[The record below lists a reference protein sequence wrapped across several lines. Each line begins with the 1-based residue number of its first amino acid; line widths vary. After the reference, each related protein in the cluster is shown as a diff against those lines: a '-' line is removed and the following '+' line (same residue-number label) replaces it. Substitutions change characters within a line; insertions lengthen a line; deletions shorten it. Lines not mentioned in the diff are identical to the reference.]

1 MLIEMNVLSLKRKK
15 KDEFVSGSVHEVCL
29 AGERDSE
36 IEKKAWSVGFV
47 EGG

>member
-1 MLIEMNVLSLKRKK
+1 MLIEMNVLSLERKK

-29 AGERDSE
+29 AGERFRDR
-36 IEKKAWSVGFV
+36 EKSL